1 MVGFTLIGA
10 FFRKKQF
17 PGILY
22 FRPMDILQKT
32 QSFVTSRMEAADASH
47 DLWHIRRVVRLA
59 ETLHRTEGGDREI
72 ILLAAWLHDIADA
85 KFHDGDDALAGRII
99 RQFLKENHYPD
110 ERIYHVENIVS
121 NMSFRHSLDHDRK
134 AVLSKEFCIVSDAD
148 KLDAIGAIG
157 IARAFHFG
165 GHKNNPI
172 YDPSIPL
179 HSPPDAESYRKYNR
193 STIHH
198 FYDKL
203 LKLKDMLHTPTAR
216 QMAEERHR
224 FMEMFL
230 DRFFKEW
237 GT

>member
-1 MVGFTLIGA
+1 
-10 FFRKKQF
+10 
-17 PGILY
+17 
-22 FRPMDILQKT
+22 MDIIKVT
-32 QSFVTSRMEAADASH
+32 EGFVTGRMQAADASH
-47 DLWHIRRVVRLA
+47 DLWHIKRVVRLA
-59 ETLHRTEGGDREI
+59 DQIQAVEGGDREI

-85 KFHDGDDALAGRII
+85 KFHDGNEELAGRII
-99 RQFLKENHYPD
+99 HAFLKENDYPD
-110 ERIYHVENIVS
+110 ERIYHVENIIG

-134 AVLSKEFCIVSDAD
+134 AVKTKEFCIVSDAD

-172 YDPSIPL
+172 YDPSVPL
-179 HSPPDAESYRKYNR
+179 HSPPNAEAYRKYDR

-203 LKLKDMLHTPTAR
+203 LKLKDMLYTSTAR
-216 QMAEERHR
+216 KMAEERHR

-237 GT
+237 G